1 MAWSLEYSEKSQ
13 KALKKLGRREADRIT
28 KALHEIAGLE
38 DPRSRGH
45 ALAGKLRGLW
55 RYRVEDWRVVARIED
70 QRIVIFVVTVGHR
83 REVYD

>member
-13 KALKKLGRREADRIT
+13 KSLRKLGRREADRIT
-28 KALHEIAGLE
+28 RFLGEIAELE

-45 ALAGKLRGLW
+45 ALVGNLRGLW
-55 RYRVEDWRVVARIED
+55 RYRVEDWRVVVRIED
-70 QRIVIFVVTVGHR
+70 QTLVILVVTVGHR

>member
-13 KALKKLGRREADRIT
+13 KSLKKLGRREADRIT
-28 KALHEIAGLE
+28 RALSDIAMLE

-45 ALAGKLRGLW
+45 ALVGKLRGLW

-70 QRIVIFVVTVGHR
+70 QRIVIFVVTIGHR